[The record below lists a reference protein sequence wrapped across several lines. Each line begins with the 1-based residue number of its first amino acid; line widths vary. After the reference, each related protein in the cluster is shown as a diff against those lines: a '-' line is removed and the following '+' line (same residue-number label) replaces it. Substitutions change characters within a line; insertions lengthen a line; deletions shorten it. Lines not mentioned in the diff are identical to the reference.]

1 MAPARFKVGQ
11 KFMIVYNY
19 RPLNPRNYIEVIDR
33 REGCVIMSVNGRKR
47 ICPVSYDSDTRE
59 EYVYPLASTYSQ
71 GVALP
76 ASHVQFLEEIPM
88 IDSLHRDECCHSES
102 VIPFKRNK
110 AERLDTLST
119 AKVVERSETS
129 IVNLIMHSEIPAFV
143 KLRTSPDFIEKVR
156 KRCDRIRRIRKAI
169 SEYEQKN
176 KKDGD

>member
-33 REGCVIMSVNGRKR
+33 REDCIILSVNGRKR
-47 ICPVSYDSDTRE
+47 ICSASYDSDTGE
-59 EYVYPLASTYSQ
+59 EHVYPLASPYGP
-71 GVALP
+71 GVVLS
-76 ASHVQFLEEIPM
+76 ASDAQFMEEIPI
-88 IDSLHRDECCHSES
+88 IDRWHHDGCCHPES

-119 AKVVERSETS
+119 AKLVERSETS

-176 KKDGD
+176 KKDGN